1 MRAGCR
7 ELQSAVQQEYR
18 GSLPSQGKL
27 KLLYQDIDGDWMLMH
42 QAESWPCVLATA
54 TRLLVSSTG

>member
-42 QAESWPCVLATA
+42 HADSWPCVLATA
-54 TRLLVSSTG
+54 TRVLVSSTG